1 MIFVTGTAANQ
12 KPKFT
17 TTDTKLYFPVV
28 ALLTQYYVKLL
39 KQLEPGSFFKK
50 AGFKKITETNIN
62 LK

>member
-1 MIFVTGTAANQ
+1 MIFVTGTAGNQ

-39 KQLEPGSFFKK
+39 KQLV
-50 AGFKKITETNIN
+50 
-62 LK
+62 